1 MAVPLLA
8 LLSVTLSPSVLG
20 LVPVASLDADSE
32 SETEPA
38 VEDEELDSGK
48 YTLPFS
54 LQFGCIYF
62 QFCPSELSPY
72 TKIKSITIMFRQ

>member
-48 YTLPFS
+48 YTLPFQS
-54 LQFGCIYF
+54 
-62 QFCPSELSPY
+62 
-72 TKIKSITIMFRQ
+72 